1 MADYINIKGQN
12 IEVVASDPANSTIGQ
27 IWYNST
33 SNTLKSNAYLYAA
46 WSSAPNLNAG
56 KYAGGGLGSASAA
69 LIFTGVPV
77 NWPPT
82 LQTNET
88 EEWNGSTWT
97 TAPNYPTQAYNTGG
111 TGVETAGLAA
121 GGGIPSHPDTN
132 IANYWNGSAWT
143 GAPNLAAPRRNM
155 ALLGTQTAAIGCGG
169 YDFPNPSATVA
180 LVSQLFDGSSWT
192 TGNNFAGS
200 GSNNSGAF
208 GTQTAGLMA
217 GGSGLP
223 IPVESST
230 LISQEYDG
238 TSWTIGNNLTL
249 GKEGFACS
257 GTQTAAYYYAMSTFP
272 APMGPSDNW
281 KIGQFYD
288 GTCWSSGESYPGI
301 YSRNYGSPAGTQSAA
316 ISSGGN
322 LYPGGGIQT
331 ASFTYQGAGPQIQTI
346 TGS

>member
-12 IEVVASDPANSTIGQ
+12 IEVVSSDPANSTIGQ

-56 KYAGGGLGSASAA
+56 KYQGGGLGSASAA

-97 TAPNYPTQAYNTGG
+97 TAPNYPTQAYNTSG

-121 GGGIPSHPDTN
+121 GGGVPAHPDTN

-143 GAPNLAAPRRNM
+143 GAPNLAQNRANM
-155 ALLGTQTAAIGCGG
+155 AMFGTQTAAIGCGG
-169 YDFPNPSATVA
+169 YDFPNPRATTQ
-180 LVSQLFDGSSWT
+180 LVTQIFDGSSWT
-192 TGNNFAGS
+192 TGNNIAGT
-200 GSNNSGAF
+200 GAENSGAF
-208 GTQTAGLMA
+208 GTQTAGLIA
-217 GGSGLP
+217 GSSSLP
-223 IPVESST
+223 IPLAASSI
-230 LISQEYDG
+230 ISQEYDG
-238 TSWTIGNNLTL
+238 TSWTIGNNLTV
-249 GKEGFACS
+249 GKYGYSGS
-257 GTQTAAYYYAMSTFP
+257 GTQTAAFYYSVRDFP
-272 APMGPSDNW
+272 APLGPTDNW
-281 KIGQFYD
+281 KSGLFYD
-288 GTCWSSGESYPGI
+288 GTCWSSGESYPGL
-301 YSRNYGSPAGTQSAA
+301 YQGNYGSPAGTQSAA
-316 ISSGGN
+316 ISSGGFISG
-322 LYPGGGIQT
+322 PGTQI